1 MAFTCVVVSSD
12 GGTFAEK
19 AEAQRPTNG
28 HANGGEGG
36 TCGLLSSNDSAC
48 PFALKLALISRLPKM
63 GTIVQ
68 YAEPLGENSLGGNG
82 EHQRFD
88 PPLHPECT
96 NTGTTVEPFTPYCSR
111 GKSPEGKH
119 LDVALVG
126 AGGPPAHTNSV
137 HVHPQEPPTVLQNP
151 STLATKHTGRG
162 CKTTGHSRARMEM
175 SSSSCLCIGYGEGH
189 QLPLSWPKCTLI
201 RSHKPPATVGQ

>member
-1 MAFTCVVVSSD
+1 MVFTCVVVSSD

-68 YAEPLGENSLGGNG
+68 YAEPLGENSLGGNQARRPRTAG
-82 EHQRFD
+82 ARSRAGGRCDGPRTQVTEHITPDGD
-88 PPLHPECT
+88 PANLTNDPSSFQAKKSACT
-96 NTGTTVEPFTPYCSR
+96 NASTRLCKAEKG
-111 GKSPEGKH
+111 
-119 LDVALVG
+119 VG
-126 AGGPPAHTNSV
+126 MPRPPM
-137 HVHPQEPPTVLQNP
+137 HPMPV
-151 STLATKHTGRG
+151 
-162 CKTTGHSRARMEM
+162 
-175 SSSSCLCIGYGEGH
+175 
-189 QLPLSWPKCTLI
+189 
-201 RSHKPPATVGQ
+201 